1 MAQINKPSDY
11 FNTVLYTGDGAASKS
26 ITGVGF
32 EPNFVW
38 IKGRSGADNHNL
50 FDNVEVFKKY

>member
-38 IKGRSGADNHNL
+38 IKGRNNADNNNL
-50 FDNVEVFKKY
+50 